1 MPNNTSF
8 YEEVCKYFDKAATY
22 LNYPKGLLEQIKVCN
37 SAYHFKFPF
46 RFDENKYE
54 VIDAWRIEHS
64 HHMLPVIGG
73 IRYDEMVNEDKVKAL
88 SALMT
93 YKCAIANVPFG
104 GANGGIKINPR
115 KYKTHDLE
123 KITRRYATELIKKN
137 FIGPGVDIIAPDYGT
152 GPKEMAWIADTYSA
166 FNYSN
171 VGQTDSM
178 ACVTGKPLSQHGIAG
193 KTESTGR
200 GLFFAARE
208 ICLDDA
214 VMKILGLPRGMDGKR
229 IVVQGLGNVGY
240 WAAKFCMQSGA
251 IIVGLAEK
259 EGAIYRKKG
268 LDVDAVLKHR
278 NDTGSILNF
287 KDSDNFDNS
296 FACLEF
302 DCDILIPAAVED
314 VITEENAPS
323 VKAKII
329 IEGANGPTTTGADKI
344 LTDKGIIVL
353 ADLFANAGG
362 VTASY
367 FEWLKNIQHV
377 AFGRMDRR
385 YEELSDSNFVNIIEN
400 ITNRKL
406 TSEQKKIVI
415 KSSSEI
421 DLVNSGLEDTI
432 SRSYRDI
439 MKILNSNKDIENFRT
454 AAYIDAVNK
463 IAVSYMNLGI
473 FP

>member
-1 MPNNTSF
+1 
-8 YEEVCKYFDKAATY
+8 
-22 LNYPKGLLEQIKVCN
+22 
-37 SAYHFKFPF
+37 
-46 RFDENKYE
+46 
-54 VIDAWRIEHS
+54 
-64 HHMLPVIGG
+64 
-73 IRYDEMVNEDKVKAL
+73 
-88 SALMT
+88 
-93 YKCAIANVPFG
+93 
-104 GANGGIKINPR
+104 
-115 KYKTHDLE
+115 
-123 KITRRYATELIKKN
+123 
-137 FIGPGVDIIAPDYGT
+137 
-152 GPKEMAWIADTYSA
+152 
-166 FNYSN
+166 
-171 VGQTDSM
+171 
-178 ACVTGKPLSQHGIAG
+178 
-193 KTESTGR
+193 
-200 GLFFAARE
+200 
-208 ICLDDA
+208 
-214 VMKILGLPRGMDGKR
+214 
-229 IVVQGLGNVGY
+229 
-240 WAAKFCMQSGA
+240 MQSGA

-259 EGAIYRKKG
+259 EGAIYRKRG
-268 LDVDAVLKHR
+268 LDVDAVIKHR
-278 NDTGSILNF
+278 NDIGSILNF
-287 KDSDNFDNS
+287 KDSENFSDS
-296 FACLEF
+296 SACLEF
-302 DCDILIPAAVED
+302 ECDILIPAAVED

-344 LTDKGIIVL
+344 LTDKGVVVL